1 MLEKKLLLKG
11 LFSFLTLT
19 LSTLTLASTPHTE
32 EPLLYHADVV
42 VVGAGS
48 AGLSAALEVA
58 NHHAKVIVLE
68 KMPMIGGNSMQAAGY
83 MLALPSEKGELNY
96 TKTRNELIEDMVAE
110 GGKDASKEK
119 ISVLVD
125 RSHEAVKWLQSM
137 GADLKST
144 PDYVTTD
151 FSVAYHPL
159 AGNYTVGEE
168 IIKALVHTVEAKNIP
183 MLTLTQVTKI
193 TTDENGLVNG
203 VIALKGDG
211 REIEVRA
218 PAVIIATGGFAA
230 SDKMLDKYVKLPY
243 PMSSTNLPGTTGDG
257 LVLAE
262 RLGAKLVDMD
272 HVMVHVTTLPFSG
285 LVIPMQARTA
295 GGILVNEKGHRF
307 TNELSS
313 ELPPY
318 YKRADGHAWLIL
330 DQGIVDRFPIL
341 RNYANSGFMQKGRTE
356 EELARQIRVNPEIL
370 DQELNRYRAFARRQ
384 KDVDYSRPT
393 MGSLLQEYPLY
404 AVNVRPGLQSTLG
417 GLATDLSAR
426 VLNTKDKPI
435 PGLYAVGEV
444 TGGVFGARRLEGSSL
459 TSSVVFGRIAGQA
472 AAKHSLSQDGART
485 EKSLVKKVEEIEEA
499 KAEEK

>member
-1 MLEKKLLLKG
+1 M
-11 LFSFLTLT
+11 
-19 LSTLTLASTPHTE
+19 
-32 EPLLYHADVV
+32 
-42 VVGAGS
+42 
-48 AGLSAALEVA
+48 
-58 NHHAKVIVLE
+58 
-68 KMPMIGGNSMQAAGY
+68 
-83 MLALPSEKGELNY
+83 
-96 TKTRNELIEDMVAE
+96 
-110 GGKDASKEK
+110 
-119 ISVLVD
+119 
-125 RSHEAVKWLQSM
+125 
-137 GADLKST
+137 
-144 PDYVTTD
+144 
-151 FSVAYHPL
+151 
-159 AGNYTVGEE
+159 
-168 IIKALVHTVEAKNIP
+168 
-183 MLTLTQVTKI
+183 
-193 TTDENGLVNG
+193 
-203 VIALKGDG
+203 IALKGDG

-472 AAKHSLSQDGART
+472 AAKYSLSQDGART